1 MNLLNYLFYDIKYY
15 DSMIPNIMVLCI
27 IIHYMYNSTYPY
39 CMHVGIVHSTYMV
52 CTIKYPKY
60 VDIMNI

>member
-27 IIHYMYNSTYPY
+27 ITHYMYNSTYPY

-52 CTIKYPKY
+52 YDGYIP
-60 VDIMNI
+60 